1 MSNTSPLNER
11 DLAAGLFR
19 NIFKTDPPAPA
30 IPWNQWN
37 IEVYDNDG
45 SLPLYELDRAA
56 GVLRVYLHEGQRR
69 VWDSTRRFK
78 FMIAGKQSGKTIIG
92 PVWLFFI
99 ISSLGSGD
107 YLAISAT
114 YDLFKLKLLPA
125 LKQLFVHDLAVARY
139 WAGDRILELRD
150 PDSGDFGATFGH
162 EHEKM
167 WGRIILRSADSEE
180 GLQSASAR
188 AAWMDEPGL
197 YRPEVWKDV
206 RGRLAL
212 AQGPALG
219 TTTPYD
225 LGWLKQQIYDLWVK
239 GDPEIDVI
247 QFSSKLS
254 PFFAQEE
261 YDSLQRTMQT
271 YQFRMDYDAEFGRP
285 PAGIYEDF
293 IDKDR
298 AETEGGHL
306 CKRFVIP
313 TDWPRMVA
321 VDPGIVN
328 PGKLWIAHD
337 VAENVYY
344 FYRAEKGGERKTSKE
359 HAAYDVNRAR
369 NNGERVIWWA
379 VGAKSEKYW
388 REDYKAAGAQGVREP
403 PVSDVEEGI
412 DRAVQLLKQHRVIVF
427 DDLVDFID
435 EALRYARVIK
445 DGEVT
450 KDIKDK
456 STFHLMDTFRY
467 FAVQVV
473 KARTKARQSTG
484 TQKYA

>member
-1 MSNTSPLNER
+1 VNER

-19 NIFKTDPPAPA
+19 NVFKTEPPAPE
-30 IPWNQWN
+30 IPWDQWT
-37 IEVYDNDG
+37 IEVWENDG
-45 SLPLYELDRAA
+45 SQPLYELNRAA
-56 GVLRVYLHEGQRR
+56 GVLHIYLHEGQRR
-69 VWDSTRRFK
+69 TWDSPRRFV
-78 FMIAGKQSGKTIIG
+78 FMIAGKQSGKTITG
-92 PVWLFFI
+92 PLWLFKI
-99 ISSLGSGD
+99 IQLMGSGD

-125 LKQLFVHDLAVARY
+125 LKQLFVHDLKIARY
-139 WAGDRILELRD
+139 WAGDRVLELCD
-150 PDSGDFGATFGH
+150 PATGQFGATYGH
-162 EHEKM
+162 EGEKM

-180 GLQSASAR
+180 GLQSASAK

-197 YRPEVWKDV
+197 YKAEVWKDV
-206 RGRLAL
+206 RGRLSL

-247 QFSSKLS
+247 QFSSRLS
-254 PFFAQEE
+254 PFFAEDE
-261 YDSLQRTMQT
+261 YASLQRTMQS

-285 PAGIYEDF
+285 PAGIFEDF
-293 IDKDR
+293 VDKDISD
-298 AETEGGHL
+298 GGHL

-313 TDWPRMVA
+313 SDWPREVA
-321 VDPGIVN
+321 IDPGIVN
-328 PGKLWIAHD
+328 PGKLWVAHD
-337 VAENVYY
+337 VADDLYY
-344 FYRAEKGGERKTSKE
+344 FYRAEKGGDRKTSKE
-359 HAAYDVNRAR
+359 HAAYDVARAR
-369 NNGERVIWWA
+369 EAGERVIWWA

-403 PVSDVEEGI
+403 PLADVEEGI
-412 DRAVQLLKQHRVIVF
+412 DRAVQLVKQHRVIVF

-435 EALRYARVIK
+435 EALRYSRVIK

-473 KARTKARQSTG
+473 KGRTKARQSTG
-484 TQKYA
+484 AGRYA

>member
-1 MSNTSPLNER
+1 MDER
-11 DLAAGLFR
+11 ELAAGLFR
-19 NIFKTDPPAPA
+19 SIFKADPPAPE
-30 IPWNQWN
+30 IPWNEWTLSVH
-37 IEVYDNDG
+37 ENDG
-45 SLPLYELDRAA
+45 TLPLYQLDRAA
-56 GVLRVYLHEGQRR
+56 GVLHVYLHEGQRR
-69 VWDSTRRFK
+69 TWDSIRRFV
-78 FMIAGKQSGKTIIG
+78 FMIAGKQSGKTIFG
-92 PVWLFFI
+92 PVWLFSVI
-99 ISSLGSGD
+99 LEMGAGD

-125 LKQLFVHDLAVARY
+125 LKQFFVHDLGIARY
-139 WAGDRILELRD
+139 WAGDRILELCD
-150 PDSGDFGATFGH
+150 PATGQFGAKFAH

-180 GLQSASAR
+180 GLQSASAK

-197 YRPEVWKDV
+197 YESTVWKDV
-206 RGRLAL
+206 RGRLSL
-212 AQGPALG
+212 ARGPALG

-225 LGWLKQQIYDLWVK
+225 LGWLKQQIYDLWLK

-247 QFSSKLS
+247 QFSSRLS
-254 PFFAQEE
+254 PFFSEEE
-261 YDSLQRTMQT
+261 YNSLQRTMQT

-293 IDKDR
+293 IDKDT
-298 AETEGGHL
+298 ADGGHK
-306 CKRFVIP
+306 CKRFRIP
-313 TDWPRMVA
+313 TEWPRMVS

-328 PGKLWIAHD
+328 PGKLWVAHD
-337 VAENVYY
+337 TAEDVYY
-344 FYRAEKGGERKTSKE
+344 IYRADKGGERKTSKE
-359 HAAYDVNRAR
+359 HAADDVALAR
-369 NNGERVIWWA
+369 KEGERVIWWA

-388 REDYKAAGAQGVREP
+388 REDYKAAGAKGVCEP

-412 DRAVQLLKQHRVIVF
+412 DRGVQLVKQHRVVIF

-435 EALRYARVIK
+435 GMMRYSRVIK

-450 KDIKDK
+450 KEIKDK

-473 KARTKARQSTG
+473 KKKTRARQSTG
-484 TQKYA
+484 AGRYA

>member
-1 MSNTSPLNER
+1 MNER
-11 DLAAGLFR
+11 DLAAELFKSV
-19 NIFKTDPPAPA
+19 FKADPPAPE
-30 IPWNQWN
+30 IPWNRWTLDVH
-37 IEVYDNDG
+37 ENDG
-45 SLPLYELDRAA
+45 SLPLYALDRAA
-56 GVLRVYLHEGQRR
+56 GVLDVNLHEGQRR
-69 VWDSTRRFK
+69 TWDSLRRFV
-78 FMIAGKQSGKTIIG
+78 FMIAGKQSGKTIYG
-92 PVWLFFI
+92 PVWLFRVI
-99 ISSLGSGD
+99 QMMGAGD

-125 LKQLFVHDLAVARY
+125 LKQFFIHDLGVARY

-150 PDSGDFGATFGH
+150 PATGEFGATFGH

-180 GLQSASAR
+180 GLQSASAK

-197 YRPEVWKDV
+197 YDQNVWKDV

-225 LGWLKQQIYDLWVK
+225 LGWLKQQIYDLWLR

-247 QFSSKLS
+247 QFSSRLS
-254 PFFAQEE
+254 PFFSEEE
-261 YDSLQRTMQT
+261 YASLQRTMQT

-298 AETEGGHL
+298 ADGGHT

-313 TDWPRMVA
+313 KTWPRMA
-321 VDPGIVN
+321 AIDPGIVN
-328 PGKLWIAHD
+328 PGKLWVAHD
-337 VAENVYY
+337 TAEDVYY
-344 FYRAEKGGERKTSKE
+344 LYRAEKGGERRTSKE
-359 HAAYDVNRAR
+359 HAAYDVKRAR
-369 NNGERVIWWA
+369 EAGERVIWWA
-379 VGAKSEKYW
+379 IGAKSEKYW
-388 REDYKAAGAQGVREP
+388 REDYTAAGAQGVREP

-412 DRAVQLLKQHRVIVF
+412 DRAVQLLKQHRVVIF

-435 EALRYARVIK
+435 EMMRYSRVIK
-445 DGEVT
+445 AGEVT
-450 KDIKDK
+450 KEIKDK

-473 KARTKARQSTG
+473 KGQTKARQSTG
-484 TQKYA
+484 AGRYA